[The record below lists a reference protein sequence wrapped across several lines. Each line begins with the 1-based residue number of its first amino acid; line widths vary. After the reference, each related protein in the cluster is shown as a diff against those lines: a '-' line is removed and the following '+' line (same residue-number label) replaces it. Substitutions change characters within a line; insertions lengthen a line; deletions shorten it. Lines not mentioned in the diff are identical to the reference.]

1 MSKYEMIEIRV
12 LMLKELKEKHRKRE
26 REREKDIKLYDA
38 FSCLEKLN
46 RS

>member
-26 REREKDIKLYDA
+26 REGKRHKTV
-38 FSCLEKLN
+38 
-46 RS
+46 